1 MTEIIVLILTVTVVL
16 GILGYGYTLD
26 RKAS

>member
-1 MTEIIVLILTVTVVL
+1 MTEIIVLISTVTIVV